1 MNNFIFI
8 CEEDFKHFI
17 LQAVILAVL
26 FGNNNNE
33 NCKSSQED
41 FHNDFHKSNEN

>member
-8 CEEDFKHFI
+8 CEEDFKEII

-26 FGNNNNE
+26 YGNNHDNNKRKD
-33 NCKSSQED
+33 N
-41 FHNDFHKSNEN
+41 HNAVHKSKKN